1 MRCFLGLAA
10 NAILSALAGFG
21 VAEVA
26 AAFGHALP
34 FYVAAGV
41 IGGCFAAAAACL
53 AADAAGETDGM
64 AGLPKVVGLVG
75 TLAVCAAA
83 LLGHLSPPTL
93 KTAAVVFWFVGL
105 GTQALGLAMALS
117 ARRADNASKRLHR
130 PDRQNPR
137 GA

>member
-26 AAFGHALP
+26 ATFGYAPAF
-34 FYVAAGV
+34 YIAAGL
-41 IGGCFAAAAACL
+41 IGGCLAGVAVCL
-53 AADAAGETDGM
+53 AADAADDTDAA

-83 LLGHLSPPTL
+83 LLGNLSPPEV
-93 KTAAVVFWFVGL
+93 KTAAVIFWFVGL
-105 GTQALGLAMALS
+105 GTQALGLAMAL
-117 ARRADNASKRLHR
+117 AKRRAGNASKRLPR
-130 PDRQNPR
+130 PDRQKPR

>member
-53 AADAAGETDGM
+53 TAGETDGM

-130 PDRQNPR
+130 PDHQKPR

>member
-26 AAFGHALP
+26 AAFGYAP
-34 FYVAAGV
+34 AFYIAAGL
-41 IGGCFAAAAACL
+41 IGGCFAGVAACL
-53 AADAAGETDGM
+53 AADAAGDTDAA

-83 LLGHLSPPTL
+83 LLGHLSPPGL

-105 GTQALGLAMALS
+105 ATQALGLAMAV
-117 ARRADNASKRLHR
+117 AKRRTGNASKRLHQ
-130 PDRQNPR
+130 PDHQKPR